1 MYYSLFI
8 WDLIKHSCFF
18 GGEFLSILPYNN
30 KNKNCRSS
38 FHQISYP
45 SDQYCGIIF
54 NSIQELRSDI
64 SNLYK
69 YVNVFMLRIICLLT
83 MAMLTVYKKIFQHL
97 LSSNLNEVYN
107 FRLFASS
114 NLPELICITA
124 YSYGT

>member
-1 MYYSLFI
+1 MSVFI
-8 WDLIKHSCFF
+8 
-18 GGEFLSILPYNN
+18 
-30 KNKNCRSS
+30 
-38 FHQISYP
+38 P

-69 YVNVFMLRIICLLT
+69 YVNVFMLRIICLLK

-114 NLPELICITA
+114 NLPELICIQPIHM
-124 YSYGT
+124 GLN